1 MFYGAVQNELLF
13 GGNSLDSFYEGELS
27 GAAAPEPP
35 RRLGVS
41 PVGLS
46 PVGLARCFY
55 ANIYVFA
62 KMFFV
67 R

>member
-1 MFYGAVQNELLF
+1 MIPNVTSDDFDVDRHFRSQRVF
-13 GGNSLDSFYEGELS
+13 P
-27 GAAAPEPP
+27 GAAALGPP

-46 PVGLARCFY
+46 PVGLATCFY

>member
-1 MFYGAVQNELLF
+1 MVVAIGLYGAVQNELLF
-13 GGNSLDSFYEGELS
+13 GGNSLDSFYGCELS

-41 PVGLS
+41 PVGLAS
-46 PVGLARCFY
+46 CFY